1 MSTYELLIPRKKPNK
16 KFKCKSPS
24 SKIPKHGPNLLKVSK
39 IDKSETLCP
48 LKTSDSEFQLDIFYS
63 SPKC

>member
-39 IDKSETLCP
+39 IDKSKTLCP
-48 LKTSDSEFQLDIFYS
+48 LKTSDRY
-63 SPKC
+63 